1 MADKLNHGEYVME
14 QIVNG
19 LRCAFYPPPQSNA
32 PAAWPEFG
40 FWLEKNGDGPEARDV
55 ISWVKNGTALLGP
68 DNALDRGLH
77 RVQVTVQ
84 DDSDGTPAVVS
95 RAWRPFANLTSF
107 TAAEV
112 EPFFISGK
120 VKGLSCRVST
130 NRTEEGWEWEDEW
143 KDAATNR
150 LPVAVEVTLF
160 LEADE
165 KDEAPVEM
173 KRLVEIPLAPLAWL
187 KK

>member
-1 MADKLNHGEYVME
+1 
-14 QIVNG
+14 
-19 LRCAFYPPPQSNA
+19 
-32 PAAWPEFG
+32 
-40 FWLEKNGDGPEARDV
+40 
-55 ISWVKNGTALLGP
+55 
-68 DNALDRGLH
+68 
-77 RVQVTVQ
+77 
-84 DDSDGTPAVVS
+84 
-95 RAWRPFANLTSF
+95 
-107 TAAEV
+107 V